1 MSKVFEDLVK
11 TKEFQ
16 EQLKQVPE
24 NERETILKS
33 LRDLCENFEKMV
45 LSPLEKLKDK

>member
-1 MSKVFEDLVK
+1 MAKIFEDLIK

-24 NERETILKS
+24 AEREKVLASLKE
-33 LRDLCENFEKMV
+33 LVEKFENMV
-45 LSPLEKLKDK
+45 LAPLEKLKDK